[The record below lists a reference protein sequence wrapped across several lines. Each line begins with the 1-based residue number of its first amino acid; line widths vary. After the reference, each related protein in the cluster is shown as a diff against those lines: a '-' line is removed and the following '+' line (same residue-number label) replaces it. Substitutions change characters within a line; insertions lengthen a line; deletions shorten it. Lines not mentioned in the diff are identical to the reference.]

1 MIACHLMMLVLQG
14 LALGP
19 CQAVCDEGA
28 ALLAQHSGLTRLVL
42 HHKKLT
48 EQLPPWT
55 PPYTPKPFTAGL
67 SSPSRHLSQDKAH
80 LYDGMKLYAGLPSP
94 DRGQYR
100 QQDIR

>member
-1 MIACHLMMLVLQG
+1 MACHLMMLVLQE

-28 ALLAQHSGLTRLVL
+28 ALLARHSGLRSLVL

-67 SSPSRHLSQDKAH
+67 SSPFRHLAQDKVH
-80 LYDGMKLYAGLPSP
+80 PYDGMKLNADLPP
-94 DRGQYR
+94 PGRGQSR
-100 QQDIR
+100 WHDMR